1 MIRLGNR
8 TDASIAISV
17 LRRSIC
23 DLCVA
28 DNQGDARALSDW
40 LRNKNAVAWVVWV
53 GRKDAIFLV
62 AEQACAIVGV
72 GMVDH
77 KGEILLNYVDPE
89 FRFQGVSKNMLAAL
103 EGKVRAN
110 ETRMCFLQ
118 STETARKFCQRYGY
132 TSVDGRRFALKKSP

>member
-1 MIRLGNR
+1 M
-8 TDASIAISV
+8 
-17 LRRSIC
+17 RRSIC

-28 DNQGDARALSDW
+28 DHQSDARALSDW
-40 LRNKNAVAWVVWV
+40 LRNKNAAAWVVWV
-53 GRKDAIFLV
+53 DRKDAIVFV

-118 STETARKFCQRYGY
+118 STETARKFYQKYGY
-132 TSVDGRRFALKKSP
+132 TSIDGRWFALKESL

>member
-1 MIRLGNR
+1 M
-8 TDASIAISV
+8 
-17 LRRSIC
+17 
-23 DLCVA
+23 
-28 DNQGDARALSDW
+28 RALSDW

-118 STETARKFCQRYGY
+118 ITEPARKFYQKYGY
-132 TSVDGRRFALKKSP
+132 TSIDGRWFALKESL

>member
-1 MIRLGNR
+1 MGGLGW
-8 TDASIAISV
+8 SKG
-17 LRRSIC
+17 C
-23 DLCVA
+23 D
-28 DNQGDARALSDW
+28 
-40 LRNKNAVAWVVWV
+40 
-53 GRKDAIFLV
+53 FLV

-110 ETRMCFLQ
+110 GIRMCFLQ
-118 STETARKFCQRYGY
+118 STETAR
-132 TSVDGRRFALKKSP
+132 